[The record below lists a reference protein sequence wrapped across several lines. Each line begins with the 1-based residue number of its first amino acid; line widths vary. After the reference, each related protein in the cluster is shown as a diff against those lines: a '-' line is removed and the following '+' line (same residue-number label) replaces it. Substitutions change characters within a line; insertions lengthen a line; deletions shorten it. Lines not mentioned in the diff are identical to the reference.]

1 VIAVRRYRPE
11 DRIACAGV
19 FHRAVHE
26 GAAGHYDA
34 AQRQDWAPSAL
45 PDPSRPDKLLHQ
57 SAWVAEEGG
66 RITGFMSL
74 MPDGCLDMA
83 FVLPEVM
90 GKGHAAAL
98 YDVLL
103 AHARAA
109 GMTRLTVQASEYSR
123 RFLSRR
129 GWRLDGME
137 RLTRPGGVEFDRAQM
152 SLDLTPC

>member
-1 VIAVRRYRPE
+1 MIAIRPYRPE
-11 DRIACAGV
+11 DRAACAGV

-26 GAAGHYDA
+26 GAAAHYDA
-34 AQRQDWAPSAL
+34 AQRQDWAPAAL
-45 PDPSRPDKLLHQ
+45 PDPSRPDKLLAQ
-57 SAWVAEEGG
+57 AAWVAEEDG

-103 AHARAA
+103 AHARAV
-109 GMTRLTVQASEYSR
+109 GMARLTAQASEYSR
-123 RFLSRR
+123 RFLARR
-129 GWRLDGME
+129 GWRLDSME
-137 RLTRPGGVEFDRAQM
+137 RLTRPSGVAFDRAQM
-152 SLDLTPC
+152 SLDLSPC